1 MKGLT
6 LANRYEVVEK
16 IGEGGMAFVYK
27 AKDLKLNRLVAV
39 KILRSEFASD
49 KDFLEKFKDEAMSAA
64 SINDSNIVSIYDV
77 GSEDSLNYIVMEYI
91 DGKTLKELI
100 NERGALPYKEVIEIS
115 AKISKALDSAHKN
128 NIVHRD
134 IKPHNILVTEKG
146 DIKVTDFGIAKG
158 NSSATIVNT
167 NRVIGSV
174 HYISPEQA
182 KGSVVDRRSD
192 LYSLGVVIYEMA
204 TGKLPF
210 DGESPVSIAIK
221 HIQEQVI
228 EPKKINIE
236 IPESLNYLILK
247 ALEKDPLLRYQNAHD
262 LYIDLLNI
270 KNGTFVAIEPKK
282 EEQTI
287 FMKPIDSAMINL
299 PKDKFKK
306 IEDEEEKVA
315 EGVAVSDNKDN
326 SNNLKKAKKILIATV
341 ALAGFILLAM
351 GTFYIGSLFAKP
363 GNTEVP
369 VPDVIK
375 STEDEAKKKIESL
388 GLKYEV
394 AEVNNND
401 LDAGLIYAT
410 SPQVGTN
417 VKKDS
422 TVKVYVSA
430 GVAKTPVDNFVN
442 MDLNT
447 AKTIIK
453 NKGFALGKVE
463 EAYSDSIPQGQII
476 SQSPNPNTSLEKGG
490 IVNLVISKGSQYTTY
505 NLVGKTVEEAKA
517 ALGSDINLVEKTQN
531 SSNDDDQSKDG
542 KIISQDKTSAKKG
555 DTITVTVIKYV
566 QATITIDS
574 SKVTGAQLSSAKS
587 YLSGLGLNT
596 DVISADNSDKTKND
610 DKVNNDDKYFVK
622 DFTPKT
628 DVKKGSTITLIVV
641 KKA

>member
-6 LANRYEVVEK
+6 LANRYEIVEK

-91 DGKTLKELI
+91 NGKTLKELI
-100 NERGALPYKEVIEIS
+100 SERGALPYKEVIDIS
-115 AKISKALDSAHKN
+115 TKIAKALDSAHKN

-134 IKPHNILVTEKG
+134 VKPHNILVTEKG

-182 KGSVVDRRSD
+182 KGSIVDRRSD
-192 LYSLGVVIYEMA
+192 LYSLGVVMYEMA

-228 EPKKINIE
+228 EPKKININ

-247 ALEKDPLLRYQNAHD
+247 ALEKDPVLRYQNAHD

-270 KNGTFVAIEPKK
+270 KNGTFVAAEPKK

-287 FMKPIDSAMINL
+287 FMKPIDSTMINL
-299 PKDKFKK
+299 SKDKFRK
-306 IEDEEEKVA
+306 IEDEEEQAADEVI
-315 EGVAVSDNKDN
+315 VSRSKDN
-326 SNNLKKAKKILIATV
+326 RKNLKKTKKILITTV
-341 ALAGFILLAM
+341 ALVGFILLAM
-351 GTFYIGSLFAKP
+351 GTFYIGSLFANA
-363 GNTEVP
+363 GNDEVV
-369 VPDVIK
+369 VPNVIK
-375 STEDEAKKKIESL
+375 LTEDEAKKKIQEA

-394 AEVNNND
+394 AEVSNND

-410 SPQVGTN
+410 SPQVSTR

-422 TVKVYVSA
+422 TVKVYISA
-430 GVAKTPVDNFVN
+430 GVPTNTVDNFEK
-442 MDLNT
+442 MDLET

-453 NKGFALGKVE
+453 NNGFTLGKVE

-476 SQSPNPNTSLEKGG
+476 SQSPSANTDLEKGG
-490 IVNLVISKGSQYTTY
+490 IINLVVSKGSQYSSY
-505 NLVGKTVEEAKA
+505 NLVGKTVDEAKA
-517 ALGSDINLVEKTQN
+517 MIAGSDINLSVNLQN
-531 SSNDDDQSKDG
+531 SSNDADQSKDG
-542 KIISQDKTSAKKG
+542 KIIDQDKTKVKNG
-555 DTITVTVIKYV
+555 DTITVTVIKYT

-574 SKVTGAQLSSAKS
+574 SKVTGVQLSSAKS

-596 DVISADNSDKTKND
+596 KVVYKD
-610 DKVNNDDKYFVK
+610 DKDKKLSDDKLLVK
-622 DFTPKT
+622 EFTSNP
-628 DVKKGSTITLIVV
+628 DVNKGDTITLVVV
-641 KKA
+641 KKSQ